1 MQQNRLYG
9 FNFFELFHYIR
20 SRPNEA
26 HVAFKNIQK
35 LRKAKELSLRKLS
48 SEIGISHNNLA
59 SYERDAIVPSL
70 ENAVKISRY
79 FNVPLEYLF
88 MGEKADFKYHDL
100 ELADLFG
107 DVDQM
112 EAKYRRMVKNYIRKV
127 IKHLGDEDKLY
138 RESGLSDL

>member
-1 MQQNRLYG
+1 MK
-9 FNFFELFHYIR
+9 IR
-20 SRPNEA
+20 IGE
-26 HVAFKNIQK
+26 NIRT
-35 LRKAKELSLRKLS
+35 LRNSKSLSLRKLS
-48 SEIGISHNNLA
+48 AEVGISHNNLA

-107 DVDQM
+107 EVDQM

-127 IKHLGDEDKLY
+127 IKHRNNEDKLY
-138 RESGLSDL
+138 RDSVLSDF

>member
-1 MQQNRLYG
+1 MK
-9 FNFFELFHYIR
+9 IR
-20 SRPNEA
+20 IGE
-26 HVAFKNIQK
+26 NIQK
-35 LRKAKELSLRKLS
+35 LRKAKGLSLRKMS
-48 SEIGISHNNLA
+48 AEVDISHNNLA

-70 ENAVKISRY
+70 ENAVKISQY

-88 MGEKADFKYHDL
+88 MGEKAEFKYHDL

>member
-1 MQQNRLYG
+1 MT
-9 FNFFELFHYIR
+9 IR
-20 SRPNEA
+20 IGA
-26 HVAFKNIQK
+26 NIQR
-35 LRKAKELSLRKLS
+35 LRKAKGLSLRKLS
-48 SEIGISHNNLA
+48 AEIGISHNNLA

-70 ENAVKISRY
+70 ENAVKISHY

-88 MGEKADFKYHDL
+88 MGDKADFKYHDL

-127 IKHLGDEDKLY
+127 IKHLSNEDKLY
-138 RESGLSDL
+138 RESGLSDS